1 MTLAEAALLGLI
13 QGLTEWL
20 PVSSEGVLTAV
31 QSLAFGDSLAD
42 AVNFSLW
49 LHIGTALSALTAF
62 RADVWNV
69 LRDIAASIESIRRR
83 HTPLTDGHS
92 RGSGNSEGLAASN
105 PGVVDSPNMSMTTG
119 PCTGRPASP
128 SPVTAYLIL
137 ATLSSAPL
145 GFLLLLGLFEFS
157 ERVGAVAMVVVG
169 ILMLVTGALLLKSKS
184 HGTRTRDDVRWPDAV
199 LTGIAQGLA
208 ALPGLS
214 RSGLTVSVLLWRGVD
229 RREAL
234 TLSFLLSVPA
244 SLGAGLYAAMSA
256 GYYASP
262 QAFVALAVSAVTG
275 FATIRALMAVARRL
289 NFGWFVLLM
298 GAAILAGAVLAVVN

>member
-49 LHIGTALSALTAF
+49 LHIGTALSALAAL
-62 RADVWNV
+62 RMDVWDV
-69 LRDIAASIESIRRR
+69 LRDIARR
-83 HTPLTDGHS
+83 PI
-92 RGSGNSEGLAASN
+92 A
-105 PGVVDSPNMSMTTG
+105 
-119 PCTGRPASP
+119 P
-128 SPVTAYLIL
+128 SPITAYLVI
-137 ATLSSAPL
+137 ATISSAPI
-145 GFLLLLGLFEFS
+145 GFLLLVGLFEFS

-169 ILMLVTGALLLKSKS
+169 ILMLATGVLLLRSRS
-184 HGTRTRDDVRWPDAV
+184 SGTRTRDDVRWPDAV

-234 TLSFLLSVPA
+234 ALSFLLSIPA

-256 GYYASP
+256 DYYASP

-298 GAAILAGAVLAVVN
+298 GAAILAGAVLTVVN

>member
-13 QGLTEWL
+13 QGLAEWL

-31 QSLAFGDSLAD
+31 QSFAFGAPLPD

-49 LHIGTALSALTAF
+49 LHLGTVISALAAF
-62 RADVWNV
+62 RSDVWDV
-69 LRDIAASIESIRRR
+69 VRDIAR
-83 HTPLTDGHS
+83 
-92 RGSGNSEGLAASN
+92 
-105 PGVVDSPNMSMTTG
+105 
-119 PCTGRPASP
+119 RPASP
-128 SPVTAYLIL
+128 SPMTAYLIL

-157 ERVGAVAMVVVG
+157 EIVGAVAMAAVG
-169 ILMLVTGALLLKSKS
+169 ILMLVTGAVLIKSKS
-184 HGTRTRDDVRWPDAV
+184 SGTRTRDDMRWSDAV

-214 RSGLTVSVLLWRGVD
+214 RSGLTVSALLWRGVD

-234 TLSFLLSVPA
+234 TLSFILSIPA
-244 SLGAGLYAAMSA
+244 SLGAGLYAALSA

-262 QAFVALAVSAVTG
+262 EAAAALAVSALTG
-275 FATIRALMAVARRL
+275 FVTIRALMSVAQRL
-289 NFGWFVLLM
+289 NFGWFVLLL
-298 GAAILAGAVLAVVN
+298 GAGIIAGSIWIW